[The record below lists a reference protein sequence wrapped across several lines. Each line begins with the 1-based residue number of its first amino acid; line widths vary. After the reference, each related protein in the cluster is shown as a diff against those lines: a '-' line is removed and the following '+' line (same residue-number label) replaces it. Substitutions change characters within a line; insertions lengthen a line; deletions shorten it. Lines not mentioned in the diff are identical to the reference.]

1 MAHLSACTRKS
12 DFLLANT
19 FWGEPMSLDLTPQAF
34 WSSHPRRTALQDN
47 IENVLGAVAHLPL
60 KYWKSKM
67 FFKGAL
73 DDDLADF
80 TSGQF
85 PARVVSGKFH
95 PVFSLKPVPGRIGFV
110 VCPCTSRKPRKSESY
125 LYIIIGCE
133 LLHTKTR
140 MDRNSYI
147 LREIQFPVPRSLAF
161 ALRFLGEV
169 PERCLQSKD
178 A

>member
-1 MAHLSACTRKS
+1 VS
-12 DFLLANT
+12 DFLPPNT
-19 FWGEPMSLDLTPQAF
+19 LWDEPMSSDLTPRTF
-34 WSSHPRRTALQDN
+34 WSSHSHQPALKDN
-47 IENVLGAVAHLPL
+47 IENVLGAVVHLPL

-73 DDDLADF
+73 DVKLATF

-85 PARVVSGKFH
+85 PARLVPGKSH

-110 VCPCTSRKPRKSESY
+110 VSPCTSKKPRKPESY

-133 LLHTKTR
+133 LLHTRTR

-147 LREIQFPVPRSLAF
+147 LREIRFPIPRSLAF
-161 ALRFLGEV
+161 TLRFLGEV